1 MMLGHSSAERAEA
14 RSSQGPE
21 RGNRGLPVFPP
32 AAGLFSRRN
41 FARVFH
47 AVSLSS
53 FQRGRSE
60 LMPPSFKRLSRDPDH
75 VASGRVNGRVVRRR
89 LFLLAPVPAGF
100 RVIAF
105 TLTVAS

>member
-32 AAGLFSRRN
+32 AAGFFSRRN

-60 LMPPSFKRLSRDPDH
+60 LMPPSLKRLSRDPDH
-75 VASGRVNGRVVRRR
+75 VVSGRINWRAVKRR
-89 LFLLAPVPAGF
+89 LFLVAPKLVGF

-105 TLTVAS
+105 RFTAAS